1 MEIIFSVVL
10 LVALV
15 SLYDYFAARR
25 WQQVT
30 SAQRN
35 ELVFEH
41 RNKAYGA
48 YVIRRDY
55 DKRMIIILSSV
66 ILGIGLIYGTYMIIK
81 AIPEEVVEEPPVDMS
96 QFSVAAP
103 PVEEVEPP
111 PVEEEIPPMEQTIA
125 FLPPIVTDDV
135 VENQIPPQDAMVDV
149 NASTT
154 TNDEENN
161 SFAPP
166 PVDNGT
172 PPPVETKP
180 EEVYL
185 DVEESAEFPGGRAAM
200 MKYLAE
206 TIKYPEVAIENNIEG
221 KCYLRFIVGTDG
233 KITDVKVTRPV
244 PDCPECDAE
253 AKRVVKGMPRWK
265 PGKIG
270 GKGVRSYFD
279 LPVNFK
285 LN

>member
-1 MEIIFSVVL
+1 
-10 LVALV
+10 
-15 SLYDYFAARR
+15 
-25 WQQVT
+25 
-30 SAQRN
+30 
-35 ELVFEH
+35 
-41 RNKAYGA
+41 
-48 YVIRRDY
+48 
-55 DKRMIIILSSV
+55 
-66 ILGIGLIYGTYMIIK
+66 MIIK
-81 AIPEEVVEEPPVDMS
+81 SLPEEVIEEPPVDMS

-135 VENQIPPQDAMVDV
+135 VDNQIPPQDAMVDV
-149 NASTT
+149 NASTV
-154 TNDEENN
+154 TNEDDNN

-166 PVDNGT
+166 PTDNT
-172 PPPVETKP
+172 PPPVEKKE

-200 MKYLAE
+200 MKFLGDN
-206 TIKYPEVAIENNIEG
+206 IKYPETAIDQGLEG

-244 PDCPECDAE
+244 PDCPDCDAE
-253 AKRVVKGMPRWK
+253 AKRVVKSMPRWK

>member
-1 MEIIFSVVL
+1 MGIIFSIVL

-55 DKRMIIILSSV
+55 DKRMIIILASV
-66 ILGIGLIYGTYMIIK
+66 ILGLGLIYGTYLIIK
-81 AIPEEVVEEPPVDMS
+81 AIPEEVIEEPPVDMS

-135 VENQIPPQDAMVDV
+135 VDNPIPPQDAMVDIK
-149 NASTT
+149 ASTL
-154 TNDEENN
+154 TNEDENN
-161 SFAPP
+161 SFEPP
-166 PVDNGT
+166 PVDNK
-172 PPPVETKP
+172 PPPVEKK
-180 EEVYL
+180 EDDVYL
-185 DVEESAEFPGGRAAM
+185 DVEESAEYPGGRTAM
-200 MKYLAE
+200 MKFLSE
-206 TIKYPEVAIENNIEG
+206 NMKYPETAIEAGIEG

-244 PDCPECDAE
+244 PDCSECDAE
-253 AKRVVKGMPRWK
+253 AKRVVRLMPRWK

>member
-1 MEIIFSVVL
+1 MGIIFSIVL

-15 SLYDYFAARR
+15 SLYDFFAARR

-30 SAQRN
+30 SANRN

-66 ILGIGLIYGTYMIIK
+66 ILGLGLIYGTYMIIK
-81 AIPEEVVEEPPVDMS
+81 SLPEEVIEEPPVDMS

-135 VENQIPPQDAMVDV
+135 VDNQIPPQDAMVDV

-154 TNDEENN
+154 TNEEDNN

-166 PVDNGT
+166 PTDNT
-172 PPPVETKP
+172 PPPVEKKEEEIDHLKKKMKFTKIN
-180 EEVYL
+180 ELQTEL
-185 DVEESAEFPGGRAAM
+185 
-200 MKYLAE
+200 
-206 TIKYPEVAIENNIEG
+206 
-221 KCYLRFIVGTDG
+221 
-233 KITDVKVTRPV
+233 
-244 PDCPECDAE
+244 
-253 AKRVVKGMPRWK
+253 
-265 PGKIG
+265 
-270 GKGVRSYFD
+270 
-279 LPVNFK
+279 
-285 LN
+285 

>member
-1 MEIIFSVVL
+1 MGIIFSIVL
-10 LVALV
+10 LVAIV
-15 SLYDYFAARR
+15 SLYDFFAARR

-30 SAQRN
+30 SANRN

-55 DKRMIIILSSV
+55 DKRMIIILASV

-81 AIPEEVVEEPPVDMS
+81 SIPEEVIEEPPVDMS

-103 PVEEVEPP
+103 PLEEVEPP
-111 PVEEEIPPMEQTIA
+111 PVEEEIPPMEKTIA

-154 TNDEENN
+154 TNDEDNN

-166 PVDNGT
+166 VPDNT
-172 PPPVETKP
+172 PPPVEKKE

-200 MKYLAE
+200 MKFLGDN
-206 TIKYPEVAIENNIEG
+206 IKYPETAIDQGLEG

-244 PDCPECDAE
+244 PDCPDCDAE
-253 AKRVVKGMPRWK
+253 AKRVVKSMPRWK

>member
-1 MEIIFSVVL
+1 MEIIFSIVL

-30 SAQRN
+30 SASRN

-66 ILGIGLIYGTYMIIK
+66 ILGLGLIYGTYMIIK
-81 AIPEEVVEEPPVDMS
+81 ALPEDVIEEPPVDMS

-135 VENQIPPQDAMVDV
+135 VDNQIPPQDAMVDV

-154 TNDEENN
+154 TNEEDNN

-166 PVDNGT
+166 PTDNT
-172 PPPVETKP
+172 PPPVEKKDD
-180 EEVYL
+180 EVFL
-185 DVEESAEFPGGRAAM
+185 DVEESAEYPGGRGAM
-200 MKYLAE
+200 MKFLADNM
-206 TIKYPEVAIENNIEG
+206 KYPETAIEAGIEG

-233 KITDVKVTRPV
+233 KITEVKVTRPV
-244 PDCPECDAE
+244 PDCPECDSE
-253 AKRVVKGMPRWK
+253 AKRVVRLMPRWK

-270 GKGVRSYFD
+270 GKGVRSFFD

>member
-1 MEIIFSVVL
+1 MAVIYIVI
-10 LVALV
+10 ALIAFV
-15 SLYDYFAARR
+15 SLYDYYTARR

-30 SAQRN
+30 STQRN

-41 RNKAYGA
+41 RNKTYGA

-55 DKRMIIILSSV
+55 NKRMAIIMGAL
-66 ILGIGLIYGTYMIIK
+66 ILGLGLAFGAYFVIK
-81 AIPEEVVEEPPVDMS
+81 AIPEEVVEEAPVDMS
-96 QFSVAAP
+96 QFTVAAP

-111 PVEEEIPPMEQTIA
+111 PVEEEIPPMEKTIA
-125 FLPPIVTDDV
+125 FLPPVVTDEEV
-135 VENQIPPQDAMVDV
+135 TTPPPTQDDMDDTK
-149 NASTT
+149 ASTST
-154 TNDEENN
+154 QETENEN
-161 SFAPP
+161 FAPP
-166 PVDNGT
+166 VTSST
-172 PPPVETKP
+172 PPPVEKKE
-180 EEVYL
+180 EEVFM

-200 MKYLAE
+200 MKYLADNM
-206 TIKYPEVAIENNIEG
+206 KYPETAIQAGLEG

-233 KITDVKVTRPV
+233 RITDVKVTRGV
-244 PDCPECDAE
+244 PDCEECDNE
-253 AKRVVKGMPRWK
+253 AKRVVRSMPKWK

>member
-1 MEIIFSVVL
+1 MGIIFSIVL

-15 SLYDYFAARR
+15 SLYDFFAARR

-30 SAQRN
+30 SANRN

-66 ILGIGLIYGTYMIIK
+66 ILGLGLIYGTYMIIK
-81 AIPEEVVEEPPVDMS
+81 AIPEEVIEEPPVDMS

-135 VENQIPPQDAMVDV
+135 VDNQIPPQDAMVDV
-149 NASTT
+149 NASTV
-154 TNDEENN
+154 TNEEDNN

-166 PVDNGT
+166 PTDNT
-172 PPPVETKP
+172 PPPVEKKE

-185 DVEESAEFPGGRAAM
+185 DVEESAEYPGGRGAM
-200 MKYLAE
+200 MKFLADNM
-206 TIKYPEVAIENNIEG
+206 KYPETAIEAGIEG

-253 AKRVVKGMPRWK
+253 AKRVVRLMPRWK
-265 PGKIG
+265 PGKNG